1 MRVVGQL
8 GHVLLTT
15 EEEKSVLKIGM
26 NKAVLF
32 SENNG
37 FFGDRTVGIFRYRA
51 KCKHESEK
59 ASFLVVRIFEIHF
72 SILTHRLRHG
82 GCLDIFG

>member
-1 MRVVGQL
+1 MPVVRQL

-37 FFGDRTVGIFRYRA
+37 FFGDRT
-51 KCKHESEK
+51 
-59 ASFLVVRIFEIHF
+59 L
-72 SILTHRLRHG
+72 L
-82 GCLDIFG
+82 